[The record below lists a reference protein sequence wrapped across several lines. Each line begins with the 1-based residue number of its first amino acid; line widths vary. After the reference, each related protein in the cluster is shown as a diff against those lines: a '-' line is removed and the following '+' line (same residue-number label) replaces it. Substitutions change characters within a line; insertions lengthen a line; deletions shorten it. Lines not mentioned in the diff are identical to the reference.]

1 MFQEAFEK
9 LDLAEIATILDE
21 VNPQFDGA
29 PFDPIETTILALDLP
44 FYPGY
49 KLLDIAD
56 HRHMPA
62 TRRHVLYKPKGNV
75 ILDFTNGPIY
85 KLNETLPV
93 KLSEETVVEYIRFFF
108 SYVRGQKGKFVL
120 VESVDDIHWLE
131 DPPPPA
137 RKAIGKM
144 IEPVVVK
151 QADPK
156 NGFILMICMTFKN
169 ALFKAQVTIDKI
181 GRITLGNEQLL
192 IEDMPLIDETI
203 GQ

>member
-9 LDLAEIATILDE
+9 LELAEIATILDE
-21 VNPQFDGA
+21 VNPGFDGA
-29 PFDPIETTILALDLP
+29 PFDPIETTILALEVP

-49 KLLDIAD
+49 RILDIAD
-56 HRHMPA
+56 HRNMPPA
-62 TRRHVLYKPKGNV
+62 RRHILYAPKNSV
-75 ILDFTNGPIY
+75 ILDFTNAPIY
-85 KLNETLPV
+85 RLNEKLPITLT
-93 KLSEETVVEYIRFFF
+93 EDTVIDYLRFFF
-108 SYVRGQKGKFVL
+108 TYVRGQKGKFVV

-144 IEPVVVK
+144 IEPVNVQK
-151 QADPK
+151 ADAK
-156 NGFILMICMTFKN
+156 GNFTLTFCVTFKN
-169 ALFKAQVTIDKI
+169 ALFKTQALIDKK
-181 GRITLGNEQLL
+181 GRVTLGHEQLL